1 MAYGLRE
8 IWTEICTGESC
19 MGRSQVLARQI
30 KEKEKPAISSP
41 RPLPQLATPS
51 RLRTGL
57 WVHVHILVHIHVHIH
72 VFVCVSVYLHLLTQS
87 INSLSFLTS

>member
-1 MAYGLRE
+1 MY
-8 IWTEICTGESC
+8 
-19 MGRSQVLARQI
+19 GRSIADTAHCTCPGQWQINEI

-57 WVHVHILVHIHVHIH
+57 WVHVHTLVRIHVHIH